1 MASRVPMTQ
10 QGYEA
15 LKDSL
20 QRLKT
25 VERPQNVKDIE
36 EARAHGD
43 ISENAE
49 FHAAKERQ
57 AMIEGQIAMTED
69 KLARAQVIDP
79 TGQTPDKV
87 RFGATLQLEDIQTGE
102 KVRYR
107 IVGEDEADVSQG
119 LISVT
124 SPVAQALMNREVN
137 DEVKVRVPK
146 GTREFEILEIRFE

>member
-1 MASRVPMTQ
+1 MASRVPMTR

-15 LKDSL
+15 LRDTL

-49 FHAAKERQ
+49 FHASKERQ
-57 AMIEGQIAMTED
+57 AHLEGQIALTED

-79 TGQTPDKV
+79 SGQTPDKV
-87 RFGATLQLEDIQTGE
+87 RFGATLRLEDIQTGE
-102 KVRYR
+102 EVRYT
-107 IVGEDEADVSQG
+107 IVGEDEANVSKG

-124 SPVAQALMNREVN
+124 SPVAQALLNREVN
-137 DEVKVRVPK
+137 DEVKVQVPK
-146 GTREFEILEIRFE
+146 GTREFEILVIRFE